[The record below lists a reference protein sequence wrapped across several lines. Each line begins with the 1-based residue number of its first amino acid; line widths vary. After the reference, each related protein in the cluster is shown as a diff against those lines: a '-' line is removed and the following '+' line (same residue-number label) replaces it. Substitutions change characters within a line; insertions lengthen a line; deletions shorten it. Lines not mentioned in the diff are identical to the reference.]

1 MKHHL
6 PAHSD
11 QHLYSCRGCSYTAR
25 YRQTF
30 HLHLKHSHPTESF
43 KTLCNGP
50 SEADFEA
57 IISTALKTLEPF
69 PASDEQN
76 LEIDYITQVPEECP
90 VMEGT
95 DQLVDVPV
103 LSEHLVS
110 EGIPRSSQD
119 TVNSYAEGKQNHVLA
134 LSEYEFPQQ
143 TETET
148 NPELMEGV
156 LVTEGVVDSAS
167 ELSIGNIESPQAV
180 TIIDGSGLT
189 NDEVQKIVG
198 LAGDLSGGKQEVCHL
213 LTLATT
219 ETEKTLFQIGKFN
232 LEDRKIRQVV
242 TFVNDLDSVVTQ
254 ANQHAVTLQNSV
266 TQCEVP
272 EHSTVAHVSVMD
284 SCHINQRNLVVLPL
298 GDTEVAV
305 VQNDSSLDKHNVL
318 DKQTALLDLVAEQ
331 SELIQQQPAICVEP
345 VNVCHLD
352 H

>member
-1 MKHHL
+1 M
-6 PAHSD
+6 SD
-11 QHLYSCRGCSYTAR
+11 SFLIFLFRAR

-43 KTLCNGP
+43 KNLCNGP

-76 LEIDYITQVPEECP
+76 LEVDYTTQVPEGCP
-90 VMEGT
+90 VMEDS

-119 TVNSYAEGKQNHVLA
+119 TVNCCAEDKQNHIVN
-134 LSEYEFPQQ
+134 LSEYEYPQ
-143 TETET
+143 ENKTET

-156 LVTEGVVDSAS
+156 LVTRGVADSAS
-167 ELSIGNIESPQAV
+167 GLNIGNIESDQAV

-189 NDEVQKIVG
+189 NDEVQTIVG
-198 LAGDLSGGKQEVCHL
+198 LAGDLSTGKQEVCRL
-213 LTLATT
+213 VTLATA
-219 ETEKTLFQIGKFN
+219 ETEKTLFHIGRFN
-232 LEDRKIRQVV
+232 LEDRNIRQVV
-242 TFVNDLDSVVTQ
+242 TFVNDLDSVTQ
-254 ANQHAVTLQNSV
+254 ANEHAVGLLNNV
-266 TQCEVP
+266 TRCEAP
-272 EHSTVAHVSVMD
+272 ERTSVAHVSMVD
-284 SCHINQRNLVVLPL
+284 SGDINQGNLVVLPL

-305 VQNDSSLDKHNVL
+305 VQNDSSSDGHIVL
-318 DKQTALLDLVAEQ
+318 DKQAALLDLVAQQ
-331 SELIQQQPAICVEP
+331 SELAICIKP
-345 VNVCHLD
+345 VDVRHLD